1 MNTVLAILLLALKLL
16 GALVLFVLAL
26 ALLVSLL
33 PFGARI
39 EYRPDLLT
47 VDAVLGPV
55 KKRFLT
61 RTPGKKKAAA
71 PPKPAG
77 DAAGAAPRGGPQKKT
92 APPPQ
97 TAQPEAAETT
107 DGAAPRGGPQKAPA
121 PAPAP
126 APQQTPPAAP
136 GFVDRLLAA
145 ARRDPVLFIRR
156 VTAHALFAGGR
167 LLRGVRVTDVWVYW
181 PVHADEAAQ
190 TALLHASLLAALNN
204 ALVRVREQMTV
215 RSEELWLEPDFTG
228 ELAPR
233 RRLACTVTMR
243 PIVLL
248 VLAPRLLWRL
258 WRDTAFA
265 GVFPGT
271 KPPQTLDQAS

>member
-1 MNTVLAILLLALKLL
+1 MNTVLAILLLVLKAL
-16 GALVLFVLAL
+16 GALVLFLLAL
-26 ALLVSLL
+26 VLLVSLL

-39 EYRPDLLT
+39 DWRADLLT

-61 RTPGKKKAAA
+61 RTLGAKKTQKAA
-71 PPKPAG
+71 PPQSV
-77 DAAGAAPRGGPQKKT
+77 GAAPRGGPQEKAAPPPET
-92 APPPQ
+92 APPETPPAPQ
-97 TAQPEAAETT
+97 S
-107 DGAAPRGGPQKAPA
+107 APA
-121 PAPAP
+121 PAAKAEKQTAAP
-126 APQQTPPAAP
+126 APQAAPPAAP
-136 GFVDRLLAA
+136 GFADRLLAA
-145 ARRDPVLFIRR
+145 ARRDPVLFIQR

-167 LLRGVRVTDVWVYW
+167 LLRGVRVTGLWVYW
-181 PVHADEAAQ
+181 PVHAAEAAQ

-204 ALVRVREQMTV
+204 ALVRVQEQMTV
-215 RSEELWLEPDFTG
+215 RPEELWLEPDFTG

-233 RRLACTVTMR
+233 RRIACTVTMR